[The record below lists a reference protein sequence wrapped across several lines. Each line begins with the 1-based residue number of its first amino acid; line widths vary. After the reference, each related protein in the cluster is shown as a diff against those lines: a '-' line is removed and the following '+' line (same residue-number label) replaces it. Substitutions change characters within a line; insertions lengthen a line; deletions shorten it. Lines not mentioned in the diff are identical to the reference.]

1 MFREFDL
8 DGSGVI
14 EAEELLAL
22 GKARRSLGQK
32 QGEWTEEKNARLVKR
47 MDANGDGEIQMSEF
61 VHHFEDALP
70 RAREEFDLVLEQF
83 MEVAQA
89 CRARKQQRRESAHS
103 TDSVDEVQI
112 DNVSQPGEYAAD
124 CVQTVAKGVSEERKQ
139 VTLASFRNLGCCS
152 VLHT

>member
-89 CRARKQQRRESAHS
+89 CRARKQQLPCWETRRAG
-103 TDSVDEVQI
+103 
-112 DNVSQPGEYAAD
+112 PGP
-124 CVQTVAKGVSEERKQ
+124 GRK
-139 VTLASFRNLGCCS
+139 RGWKEWKYR
-152 VLHT
+152 

>member
-89 CRARKQQRRESAHS
+89 CRARKQQRTASGRHKHK
-103 TDSVDEVQI
+103 VDKNPRKAGAEGHVMHT
-112 DNVSQPGEYAAD
+112 AA
-124 CVQTVAKGVSEERKQ
+124 TAR
-139 VTLASFRNLGCCS
+139 
-152 VLHT
+152 